1 MVQVTCANNV
11 AHLRHNWET
20 TIGKRSSPISRK
32 HRKQKN
38 RHEGQSSDIIG
49 ITMFHPLK
57 APGGGRV
64 RKDLEN
70 KKPSLGTVTGIY
82 REYRYC
88 SVS

>member
-11 AHLRHNWET
+11 AHLHHNWAT

-57 APGGGRV
+57 ALIRAPGGGRV
-64 RKDLEN
+64 RKDL
-70 KKPSLGTVTGIY
+70 
-82 REYRYC
+82 
-88 SVS
+88 